1 MEIRGPV
8 GAGVHLTGDQ
18 EMGMEAEG
26 YGGVVRNA
34 GPLRHMPSENCF
46 CERNKTKQW
55 PMV

>member
-1 MEIRGPV
+1 MKITRPV

-34 GPLRHMPSENCF
+34 GPLRHMPSENYF